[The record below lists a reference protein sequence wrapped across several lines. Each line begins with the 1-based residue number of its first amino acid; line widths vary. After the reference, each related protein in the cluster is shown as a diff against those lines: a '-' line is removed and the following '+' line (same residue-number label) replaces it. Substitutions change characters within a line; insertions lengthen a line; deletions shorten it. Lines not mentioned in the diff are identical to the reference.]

1 MTKAGDLIIL
11 AARKQA
17 EGELAVHQANI
28 EVYLENPVGI
38 GEHPQVIEEMD
49 KLIRTISDANGYLE
63 TLDKIFVQTDE
74 GTTMGQTGPLN
85 D

>member
-1 MTKAGDLIIL
+1 MSLKVDALRAKYIAMRLEAVATLEIYTKNA
-11 AARKQA
+11 
-17 EGELAVHQANI
+17 
-28 EVYLENPVGI
+28 VGI

-49 KLIRTISDANGYLE
+49 KLIRTVSDANGYLE

-74 GTTMGQTGPLN
+74 GTTLGQTGPLN

>member
-1 MTKAGDLIIL
+1 MSLKVDALRAKYIAMRLEAVATLEIYTKNA
-11 AARKQA
+11 
-17 EGELAVHQANI
+17 
-28 EVYLENPVGI
+28 VGI

-49 KLIRTISDANGYLE
+49 KLIRTVADANGYLE

-74 GTTMGQTGPLN
+74 GTTLGQTGPLN

>member
-1 MTKAGDLIIL
+1 MSLKVDALRAKYIAMRLEAVATLEIYTKNA
-11 AARKQA
+11 
-17 EGELAVHQANI
+17 
-28 EVYLENPVGI
+28 VGI

-49 KLIRTISDANGYLE
+49 KLIRTVSDTNGYLE

>member
-1 MTKAGDLIIL
+1 MSLKVDALRAKYVAMRLEAVATLEIYTKNA
-11 AARKQA
+11 
-17 EGELAVHQANI
+17 
-28 EVYLENPVGI
+28 VGI

-49 KLIRTISDANGYLE
+49 KLIRTVSDANGYLE

-74 GTTMGQTGPLN
+74 GATLGQTGPIN

>member
-1 MTKAGDLIIL
+1 MSLKVDALRAKYIAMRLEAVATLEIYTKNA
-11 AARKQA
+11 
-17 EGELAVHQANI
+17 
-28 EVYLENPVGI
+28 VGI

-49 KLIRTISDANGYLE
+49 KLIRTVSDANGYLE